1 MQSIFDFLDFR
12 LFISPAFLFIFYYL
26 GALVMPFAGWRMATR
41 IKQKYWLVTDVVV
54 EAGKDAIKEIDP
66 ADQSTFDMKV
76 LSVPEKLRLST
87 VAVILFVLLEIM
99 WRMMFEFLM
108 AYFQMRDALVG

>member
-26 GALVMPFAGWRMATR
+26 GALVMPFAGWRLASSV
-41 IKQKYWLVTDVVV
+41 KQKYWLVTDAV
-54 EAGKDAIKEIDP
+54 ESGNNAIKKIDS
-66 ADQSTFDMKV
+66 ADQRTFDMKL
-76 LSVPEKLRLST
+76 LSFPEKLRLST

-108 AYFQMRDALVG
+108 AYFQIRDALVG